1 MCGDLCFLTPVRLF
15 RLSSR
20 TFTVRKNALL
30 AKTWRSTSR
39 KYFLHG
45 GERSKKGCH
54 GRNNIIQIT
63 KSGIIQRGSL
73 LSLVRG
79 SLQHERDFHQ
89 SVVILKLRQHLQQ
102 EDNGSVHMRCKTSR
116 SVNLIYWN
124 TPDALKGTRREKKRS
139 RRVEFD
145 CIATIIKKKHYVFSH
160 LPVEHGTDK
169 LMDEEA
175 NCCPGGAAFTFDW
188 TTSQQANWRNS
199 ESLCFEPALCY
210 DSRFSK
216 AHGNN

>member
-1 MCGDLCFLTPVRLF
+1 MRPLWSSPPWRAQALLEAAPTPERDQSLSKHEVGACQRSKTPSVSELFVCVCSDLCFLTPVRLF

-45 GERSKKGCH
+45 GERSEKRCH

-63 KSGIIQRGSL
+63 KSGIIQRRSL

-79 SLQHERDFHQ
+79 SLQHEGDFHQ

-116 SVNLIYWN
+116 AVNLIYWN
-124 TPDALKGTRREKKRS
+124 TPDALKGTRRGEKEKQKS
-139 RRVEFD
+139 
-145 CIATIIKKKHYVFSH
+145 
-160 LPVEHGTDK
+160 
-169 LMDEEA
+169 
-175 NCCPGGAAFTFDW
+175 
-188 TTSQQANWRNS
+188 
-199 ESLCFEPALCY
+199 
-210 DSRFSK
+210 
-216 AHGNN
+216 

>member
-1 MCGDLCFLTPVRLF
+1 MCVCSDLCFLTPVRLF

-45 GERSKKGCH
+45 GERSEKRCH

-63 KSGIIQRGSL
+63 KSGIIQRRSL

-79 SLQHERDFHQ
+79 SLQHEGDFHQ

-116 SVNLIYWN
+116 AVNLIYWN
-124 TPDALKGTRREKKRS
+124 TPDALKGRGEEKKRS

-145 CIATIIKKKHYVFSH
+145 CTATIKKK
-160 LPVEHGTDK
+160 T
-169 LMDEEA
+169 
-175 NCCPGGAAFTFDW
+175 
-188 TTSQQANWRNS
+188 
-199 ESLCFEPALCY
+199 LCFQPSASGTWHRRTYGRGGQLLSGRSC
-210 DSRFSK
+210 F
-216 AHGNN
+216 HI